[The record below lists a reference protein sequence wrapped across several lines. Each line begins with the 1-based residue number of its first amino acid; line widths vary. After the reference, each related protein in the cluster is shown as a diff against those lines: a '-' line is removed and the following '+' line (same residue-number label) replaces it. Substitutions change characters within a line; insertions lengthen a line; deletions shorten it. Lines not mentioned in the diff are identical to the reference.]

1 MSHTISWQDFEQVDI
16 RLGTI
21 VSAEEFP
28 EARKPAYKLKVDFGE
43 NVGILKSSAQ
53 ITNHYKASDLP
64 GKRVMGVVNFPA
76 KQIGPVRSE
85 CLIVGFHNKNGHVT
99 LATIDDNEPVPENGA
114 KLL

>member
-1 MSHTISWQDFEQVDI
+1 MSNTISWQDFEQVDM

-28 EARKPAYKLKVDFGE
+28 EARKPAYKLKVDFGKDI
-43 NVGILKSSAQ
+43 GILKSSAQ
-53 ITNHYKASDLP
+53 ITNHYSTSDLV
-64 GKRVMGVVNFPA
+64 GKRVIGVVNFPA

-85 CLIVGFHNKNGHVT
+85 CLVVGFHNKDGHVT
-99 LATIDDNEPVPENGA
+99 LVTIDDHEPAPENGA

>member
-1 MSHTISWQDFEQVDI
+1 MTNTISWQDFEQVDI
-16 RLGTI
+16 RLGTV

-28 EARKPAYKLKVDFGE
+28 EARKPAYKLKVDFGPE
-43 NVGILKSSAQ
+43 IGVLKSSAQ
-53 ITNHYKASDLP
+53 ITHHYEVSGLV

-85 CLIVGFHNKNGHVT
+85 CLIVGFHNQNGHVT
-99 LATIDDNEPVPENGA
+99 LATIDDYSPAPDNGA

>member
-1 MSHTISWQDFEQVDI
+1 MSNTISWQDFEQVDI

-21 VSAEEFP
+21 VSAEAFP

-43 NVGILKSSAQ
+43 DIGVLKSSAQ
-53 ITNHYKASDLP
+53 ITHHYQLSDLT
-64 GKRVMGVVNFPA
+64 GKRVMGVVNFPP

-85 CLIVGFHNKNGHVT
+85 CLIVGFHNSDGHVT
-99 LATIDDNEPVPENGA
+99 LATIDDNLPAPENGA